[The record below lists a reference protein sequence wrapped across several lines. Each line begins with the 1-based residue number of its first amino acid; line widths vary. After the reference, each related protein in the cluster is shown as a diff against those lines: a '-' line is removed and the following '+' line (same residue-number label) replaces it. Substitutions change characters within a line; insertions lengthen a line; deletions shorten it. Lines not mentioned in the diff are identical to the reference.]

1 MSIDILYIFPS
12 FYILYFTFCFLK
24 TAKEL
29 EGNSLFSDEAG
40 RAVWWQQ
47 LKQNF
52 KFEGRISQQAGAG
65 CEEKTSPEKQFEPG
79 RTGVVK

>member
-52 KFEGRISQQAGAG
+52 KFENLHSYKLACRCIR
-65 CEEKTSPEKQFEPG
+65 TSMH
-79 RTGVVK
+79 T

>member
-24 TAKEL
+24 IAKEL

-52 KFEGRISQQAGAG
+52 KF
-65 CEEKTSPEKQFEPG
+65 
-79 RTGVVK
+79 